1 MELVFTLLQQ
11 HKLFAKP
18 SKCSFA
24 LKQLEYLGH
33 IISKT
38 RVATDPAKT
47 LVMQNWPVPSSVAD
61 LRGFLGLTGYYR
73 KFVKYYGLLAK
84 PLIELLKKN
93 LPFQWT
99 SVTQQAFETLKQ
111 AMITT
116 PVLSLPNFSKPFV
129 IETDTCDTGIGDVFS
144 QEGHPIAYYSK
155 ALGTANQK
163 LSIYEKEFMAIMMAV
178 DRWRPYLLR
187 GPFVIKTDHKFLCH
201 LDTHVLDSEM
211 QKKAMT
217 KLIGLQY
224 HFQYKKG
231 VDNKSADAL
240 SRVGQFFACSSVSL
254 VQPPWIKEIVNS
266 YAVDM
271 QAQKLLQELAVI
283 SPNDQGYE
291 LVGGLIKHKGRV
303 WIGENSALQTKII
316 AAFHCSAI
324 GGHSGVQATF
334 QRIHKLF
341 VWSNLRNSVQEFVQ

>member
-1 MELVFTLLQQ
+1 M
-11 HKLFAKP
+11 FAKP

-254 VQPPWIKEIVNS
+254 VQPPWIQEIVNS

>member
-1 MELVFTLLQQ
+1 
-11 HKLFAKP
+11 
-18 SKCSFA
+18 
-24 LKQLEYLGH
+24 
-33 IISKT
+33 
-38 RVATDPAKT
+38 
-47 LVMQNWPVPSSVAD
+47 
-61 LRGFLGLTGYYR
+61 
-73 KFVKYYGLLAK
+73 
-84 PLIELLKKN
+84 
-93 LPFQWT
+93 
-99 SVTQQAFETLKQ
+99 
-111 AMITT
+111 
-116 PVLSLPNFSKPFV
+116 
-129 IETDTCDTGIGDVFS
+129 
-144 QEGHPIAYYSK
+144 
-155 ALGTANQK
+155 
-163 LSIYEKEFMAIMMAV
+163 MMAV

-240 SRVGQFFACSSVSL
+240 SIVGQFFACSSVSL
-254 VQPPWIKEIVNS
+254 VQPLWIQEIVNS

-341 VWSNLRNSVQEFVQ
+341 VWSNLCSSIQEFVQQCLICQQAKHELCKSPGLLQPLPIPQGVWQDISLDFIEGLPLSDSKNVILVVVDRFTKFAHFIPLKHPYTAQHVASVFLDRVASIYGLPKTMVSDRDAIFTSQFWKVLFTKMKVPLLINTTYHPQTDGQTGRVN